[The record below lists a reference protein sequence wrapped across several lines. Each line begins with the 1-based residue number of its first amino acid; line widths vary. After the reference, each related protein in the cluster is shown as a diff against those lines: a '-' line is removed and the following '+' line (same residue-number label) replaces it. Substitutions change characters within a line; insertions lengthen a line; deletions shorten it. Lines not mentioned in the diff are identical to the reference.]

1 MVQKSALYRLI
12 LGGASA
18 LALSI
23 AVSACDNAG
32 NQNNQ
37 TSQSESPASE
47 QVQTESQRLY
57 SFFEQAFEEDLAR
70 SPMRQAY
77 LGRKTEDY
85 GKWDDLS
92 DQFADETL
100 AINQQR
106 LETLKGFDVDALDA
120 QAKLSHRLFKILTQ
134 RDIDGEKWRHYSY
147 PINQMFGWQQQIPS
161 FLINIHRVTQPSDIE
176 AYISRLEGVT
186 GLMDQILANV
196 KKSEELGVVPPRFV
210 YPLVIEASRNVITGA
225 PFDESGE
232 NSALWDDFNEKLASL
247 DLSEDEA
254 TALREQARDAL
265 LTSVQ
270 PAYERLITELERQEQ
285 IATTDDGVWKLPNGE
300 AYYND
305 RLQNYTT
312 TDLSAAEIHQ
322 IGLDNVARIH
332 EEMLGIMKQVGFE
345 GDLQDFFEFI
355 RTDNRFTYPNTDE
368 GRARY
373 LNEAKAL
380 IDQMREKL
388 PDYFG
393 ILPKADMVVK
403 RVEPFREKAA
413 GKAFYQQ
420 PALDGSRPGTY
431 YANLY
436 DMTDMPI
443 YQMEALAYHEGIP
456 GHHMQIAISQELEG
470 VPMFQRMARFTAYT
484 EGWGLY
490 SEYLPKEMGFY
501 EDPYSDFGRLAMELW
516 RAARLVVDTGLHDKK
531 WTREEAIDY
540 LRTNTPNPEGDLSKA
555 IERYIVMPGQATAYM
570 IGKEKILSLREEAR
584 EALGDAFDI
593 RGYHDE
599 VLKDGPLPLDILE
612 EKINGWVEARKTAG

>member
-1 MVQKSALYRLI
+1 MVQKSVLYRLI

-37 TSQSESPASE
+37 TSQSERPASE

-57 SFFEQAFEEDLAR
+57 SFFEQAFEDDVAR

-100 AINQQR
+100 AIYQQR
-106 LETLKGFDVDALDA
+106 LETLKGFDADALDA

-176 AYISRLEGVT
+176 AYVSRLEGVS

-210 YPLVIEASRNVITGA
+210 YPLVLEASRNVITGA
-225 PFDESGE
+225 PFDESGDD
-232 NSALWDDFNEKLASL
+232 SALWDDFNEKLAAL

-254 TALREQARDAL
+254 TALREQGRDAL

-270 PAYERLITELERQEQ
+270 PAYERLIAELERQEQ

-332 EEMLGIMKQVGFE
+332 EEMLGIMKQVEFVGN
-345 GDLQDFFEFI
+345 LQDFFEFI
-355 RTDNRFTYPNTDE
+355 RTDEQFIYPNTDE
-368 GRARY
+368 GRAQY

-380 IDQMREKL
+380 IDQMRDKL

>member
-1 MVQKSALYRLI
+1 M
-12 LGGASA
+12 
-18 LALSI
+18 
-23 AVSACDNAG
+23 
-32 NQNNQ
+32 
-37 TSQSESPASE
+37 
-47 QVQTESQRLY
+47 
-57 SFFEQAFEEDLAR
+57 
-70 SPMRQAY
+70 
-77 LGRKTEDY
+77 
-85 GKWDDLS
+85 DDLS